1 MPGNLYPSLNTN
13 GDKKWPLKE
22 YFNIVCGANFLS
34 AIKHLSSAKDF
45 GTEEA
50 FCEFIE
56 ANNQDSISTTS
67 VMIRLG
73 DDEFPFPLSE
83 FNEELTIA
91 CNLYCKSHPRDR
103 DAINKILSPRKM

>member
-1 MPGNLYPSLNTN
+1 MLGNLYPSLDTN

-56 ANNQDSISTTS
+56 TNNQDSISTTS
-67 VMIRLG
+67 VIIRLG
-73 DDEFPFPLSE
+73 DDEFPFQSSE
-83 FNEELTIA
+83 LFEELAIA
-91 CNLYCKSHPRDR
+91 CNLYCKSHPSDR
-103 DAINKILSPRKM
+103 DAINKILSTRKI